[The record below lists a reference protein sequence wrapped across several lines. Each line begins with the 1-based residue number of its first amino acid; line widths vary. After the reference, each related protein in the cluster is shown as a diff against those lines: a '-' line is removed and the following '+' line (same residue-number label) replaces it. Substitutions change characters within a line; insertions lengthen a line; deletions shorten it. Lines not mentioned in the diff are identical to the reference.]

1 MNHITIVGL
10 GFEGIQ
16 GLTLEAYEKLM
27 QPEDAK
33 IVLKTSKYKIAQF
46 LAEKGISF
54 DSMDQLFEEANTF
67 DELNQLMEEYVVQ
80 CAQKQ
85 SVILRCV

>member
-33 IVLKTSKYKIAQF
+33 IVLKTSKYKITQF
-46 LAEKGISF
+46 LISKHLYTVF
-54 DSMDQLFEEANTF
+54 LYLKPIYGKYSRIEIF
-67 DELNQLMEEYVVQ
+67 
-80 CAQKQ
+80 
-85 SVILRCV
+85 